1 MLCSLYVPIDLRAL
15 QKHFISLLPVMEADL
30 FLMGIDGKLIR
41 NLSFVL
47 LNAPTLLLLRAPI
60 NFPHSYVCIA
70 RHFPFERR
78 LATGYTRACLLFSI
92 SLTARIKSNRRR
104 VVKSFINLATFMFL
118 NGSSVIM
125 RREKG

>member
-60 NFPHSYVCIA
+60 NFPRSYMCASPGIFLSDAASLQNAQGLVCF
-70 RHFPFERR
+70 FPFH
-78 LATGYTRACLLFSI
+78 
-92 SLTARIKSNRRR
+92 
-104 VVKSFINLATFMFL
+104 
-118 NGSSVIM
+118 
-125 RREKG
+125 